1 MTPINTSGRQGKSI
15 WYHVEGR
22 FWKGW
27 EFIEQAGSARGP
39 AGLQLVGGEQLLEQ
53 HLLCTYIYIYIYICL
68 NFYPFLPSSFFLNN
82 KFYLSLQVLL
92 LGLGFFDSLFS
103 VLSPIPLGVSQQLW
117 CLATWR
123 VKPQQSLWPIWPE
136 CVNAALMWMLW

>member
-1 MTPINTSGRQGKSI
+1 M
-15 WYHVEGR
+15 
-22 FWKGW
+22 WKGGF
-27 EFIEQAGSARGP
+27 ERGGSSSSKLGVL
-39 AGLQLVGGEQLLEQ
+39 GDLLGFSWWGVSNCLSSICYV
-53 HLLCTYIYIYIYICL
+53 HTYIYIYICL

>member
-1 MTPINTSGRQGKSI
+1 MISCGREVLKGVGVHRASWECSGICWAS
-15 WYHVEGR
+15 
-22 FWKGW
+22 
-27 EFIEQAGSARGP
+27 
-39 AGLQLVGGEQLLEQ
+39 VGGGWAIAWAAFVM
-53 HLLCTYIYIYIYICL
+53 YIHIYIYICL